1 MVYVIALMKSRTLSV
16 LGGALCLL
24 LFSGNAVAQ
33 TSTPTESLQEL
44 GKRLFFDNISTPP
57 RMSCSTCHVPTTGW
71 TGGVS
76 GVNQHQVA
84 ITGANPHQVGNLKP
98 PSNAY
103 STFIPP
109 FTGCDNNAAFRCKG
123 GVFWNGRSE
132 GNAVAQGAHPTEHVG
147 EEVFDTSEQEEA
159 FGKFLGPTTDQALN
173 PFGPVEQNIERHGVC
188 NHVKNAKYQDVAGR
202 LPHGQDQAPQ
212 QPPNLGD
219 AQREERPRLALNAAR

>member
-1 MVYVIALMKSRTLSV
+1 MLW
-16 LGGALCLL
+16 
-24 LFSGNAVAQ
+24 
-33 TSTPTESLQEL
+33 P
-44 GKRLFFDNISTPP
+44 KRLRLQNLCRNWANDFFDNISTPP

-123 GVFWNGRSE
+123 SVFWNGRSE

-173 PFGPVEQNIERHGVC
+173 PFGPVEQNIERQGVC
-188 NHVKNAKYQDVAGR
+188 NHVKNAKYAELFQFAWGTPIDCEGEADVH
-202 LPHGQDQAPQ
+202 LSFK
-212 QPPNLGD
+212 
-219 AQREERPRLALNAAR
+219 RLALALGAWQASDRHSAQRL